1 MKKEIQRLTR
11 ELENEQEQCQF
22 YHRSALDSKRQK
34 KLLKVALN
42 RLEAECDTLREKYQI
57 AEQDL
62 QFA

>member
-42 RLEAECDTLREKYQI
+42 RLEAECDTLREKY
-57 AEQDL
+57 
-62 QFA
+62 